1 MSNRNKM
8 TKIDEDQNFTY
19 YLVEINAFNSDF
31 QFRIKVDKVTNIPYI
46 NMEDI
51 ITASNSDKTLH
62 DFFSSDSGLDM
73 INNVLKENPGMKFS
87 DLFI

>member
-1 MSNRNKM
+1 MSKM

-19 YLVEINAFNSDF
+19 YLVEITAYNCDF
-31 QFRIKVDKVTNIPYI
+31 QFRIKVDKVTNMPYI

-51 ITASNSDKTLH
+51 TTASNSDKTLH
-62 DFFSSDSGLDM
+62 DFFSSDSGIDI
-73 INNVLKENPGMKFS
+73 INKVLKENPGMKFS